1 MDNNK
6 KLTLIKKF
14 YKNTDMLFDL
24 YLENYHNFY
33 IYIRLDYYKKL
44 KLYKLSWIDLANIDT
59 KDIANTISYEY
70 IPLGI
75 IGELEQ
81 IVKNIKINKYEK
93 ITKDEYKVTI
103 NNNLFNNKFTFTFNR
118 YIPKELSILFN
129 LLVVIFDNLPR
140 KLNGF
145 LDELGAEI
153 IGNTK
158 KYEYTEEFD
167 FDLFNDDL
175 DKLFDYPII
184 ERGKEYHKEGR
195 VFFLEKIKDRYF
207 AVVGGKN
214 ILYVVIIKYDDENK
228 KTSVYCSCPC
238 EYYCKH
244 IYATIMAIRNNELRK
259 FYKITHNSND
269 INLLDRIM
277 NFNFLLTIGIDDQG
291 NNYLVIED
299 GQLKLLPVLNSNG
312 KSEWIVLEDDDKDS
326 LTKRLKEILK

>member
-6 KLTLIKKF
+6 KLTLIKKL

-44 KLYKLSWIDLANIDT
+44 KSYKLSWIDLANISN

-81 IVKNIKINKYEK
+81 IAKNIKINKYEK

-103 NNNLFNNKFTFTFNR
+103 NNNLFNNKFTFIFNR
-118 YIPKELSILFN
+118 YIPKELNILFN

-140 KLNGF
+140 KLNSF
-145 LDELGAEI
+145 LEELGAEI

-167 FDLFNDDL
+167 FDLFNDDI
-175 DKLFDYPII
+175 DKLFDYQVI

-214 ILYVVIIKYDDENK
+214 ILYVVIIKYDEENK

-244 IYATIMAIRNNELRK
+244 IYAVILAIRNNQLRK
-259 FYKITHNSND
+259 FYKITHNSD
-269 INLLDRIM
+269 DLNLLDRVM

-299 GQLKLLPVLNSNG
+299 GQLKLLPVLNNNG
-312 KSEWIVLEDDDKDS
+312 KSEWIVLEDDEKET
-326 LTKRLKEILK
+326 LTKRLNDIVK

>member
-6 KLTLIKKF
+6 KIALIKKL

-44 KLYKLSWIDLANIDT
+44 KLYKLSWIDLANIDN
-59 KDIANTISYEY
+59 KDIASTISYEY

-81 IVKNIKINKYEK
+81 IAKNININKYEK

-103 NNNLFNNKFTFTFNR
+103 NNNLFNNKFTLIFNR
-118 YIPKELSILFN
+118 YIPKELSVLFN

-140 KLNGF
+140 KLNSF
-145 LDELGAEI
+145 LEELGAEI

-158 KYEYTEEFD
+158 KYEYTEEFK

-175 DKLFDYPII
+175 DKLFDYQII

-214 ILYVVIIKYDDENK
+214 ILYVVIIKYDEENK

-238 EYYCKH
+238 EFYCKH
-244 IYATIMAIRNNELRK
+244 IYAVILAIRNNELRK

-269 INLLDRIM
+269 LNLLDRIM
-277 NFNFLLTIGIDDQG
+277 NFNFLLTIGIDDDG

-299 GQLKLLPVLNSNG
+299 GQLKLLPVLNNNG
-312 KSEWIVLEDDDKDS
+312 KSEWIVLEDDEKET
-326 LTKRLKEILK
+326 LTKRLNDIVK

>member
-6 KLTLIKKF
+6 KIALIKKQ

-59 KDIANTISYEY
+59 KDIASTISYEY

-81 IVKNIKINKYEK
+81 IAKNIHINKYEK

-140 KLNGF
+140 KLNSF
-145 LDELGAEI
+145 LEELGAEI

-158 KYEYTEEFD
+158 KYEYTEEFK
-167 FDLFNDDL
+167 FDLFNDNL
-175 DKLFDYPII
+175 DSLFDYQII
-184 ERGKEYHKEGR
+184 ARGKEYHEEGR

-214 ILYVVIIKYDDENK
+214 LLYVVIIKYDEENK

-244 IYATIMAIRNNELRK
+244 IYAVILAIRNNELRK
-259 FYKITHNSND
+259 FYKITHNSD
-269 INLLDRIM
+269 DLNLLDRVM

-299 GQLKLLPVLNSNG
+299 GQLKLLPVLNSDG
-312 KSEWIVLEDDDKDS
+312 KSEWIVLEDDEKET
-326 LTKRLKEILK
+326 LTKRLNTIVK

>member
-6 KLTLIKKF
+6 KIALIKKL

-44 KLYKLSWIDLANIDT
+44 KLYKLSWIDLANIDN
-59 KDIANTISYEY
+59 KDIASTISYEY

-81 IVKNIKINKYEK
+81 IAKNIKINKYEK

-103 NNNLFNNKFTFTFNR
+103 NNNLFNNKFTLIFNR
-118 YIPKELSILFN
+118 YIPKELSVLFN

-140 KLNGF
+140 KLNSF
-145 LDELGAEI
+145 LEELGAEI

-158 KYEYTEEFD
+158 KYEYTEEFK

-175 DKLFDYPII
+175 DKLFDYQII

-214 ILYVVIIKYDDENK
+214 ILYVVIIKYDEENK

-238 EYYCKH
+238 EFYCKH
-244 IYATIMAIRNNELRK
+244 IYAVILAIRNNELRK

-269 INLLDRIM
+269 LNLLDRIM
-277 NFNFLLTIGIDDQG
+277 NFNFLLTIGIDDDG

-299 GQLKLLPVLNSNG
+299 GQLKLLPVLNNNG
-312 KSEWIVLEDDDKDS
+312 KSEWIVLEDDEKET
-326 LTKRLKEILK
+326 LTKRLNDIVK

>member
-6 KLTLIKKF
+6 KIALIKKL

-44 KLYKLSWIDLANIDT
+44 KLYKLSWIDLANIDN
-59 KDIANTISYEY
+59 KDIASTISYEY

-81 IVKNIKINKYEK
+81 IAKNIKINKYDK

-118 YIPKELSILFN
+118 YIPKELNILFN

-140 KLNGF
+140 KLNSF
-145 LDELGAEI
+145 LEELGAEI

-158 KYEYTEEFD
+158 KYEYTEEFK

-175 DKLFDYPII
+175 DKLFDYQII

-214 ILYVVIIKYDDENK
+214 ILYVVIIKYDEENK

-238 EYYCKH
+238 EFYCKH
-244 IYATIMAIRNNELRK
+244 IYAVILAIRNNELRK

-269 INLLDRIM
+269 LNLLDRIM
-277 NFNFLLTIGIDDQG
+277 NFNFLLTIGIDDDG

-299 GQLKLLPVLNSNG
+299 GQLKLLPVLNNNG
-312 KSEWIVLEDDDKDS
+312 KSEWIVLEDDEKET
-326 LTKRLKEILK
+326 LTKRLNDIVK

>member
-6 KLTLIKKF
+6 KIALIKKQ

-44 KLYKLSWIDLANIDT
+44 KLYKLSWIDLANIDN

-81 IVKNIKINKYEK
+81 IAKNININKYDK

-140 KLNGF
+140 KLNSF
-145 LDELGAEI
+145 LEELGAEI

-175 DKLFDYPII
+175 DKLFDYQVIA
-184 ERGKEYHKEGR
+184 RGKEYHKEGR

-214 ILYVVIIKYDDENK
+214 ILYVVIIKYDEENK

-244 IYATIMAIRNNELRK
+244 IYAVILAIRNNELRK

-277 NFNFLLTIGIDDQG
+277 NFNFLLTIGIDDGG

-299 GQLKLLPVLNSNG
+299 GQLKLLPVKNNQG
-312 KSEWIVLEDDDKDS
+312 KSEWIILEDDSNDS